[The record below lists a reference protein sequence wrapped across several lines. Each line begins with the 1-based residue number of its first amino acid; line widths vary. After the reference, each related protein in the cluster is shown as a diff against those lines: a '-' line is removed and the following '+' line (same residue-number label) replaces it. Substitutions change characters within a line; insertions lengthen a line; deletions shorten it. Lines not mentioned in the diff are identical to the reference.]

1 MKKCN
6 CDQPLSQPPTS
17 QCGNTERDEHIILTT
32 PANIEW
38 LLSLP
43 EEIKLDALEDYLKQD
58 MFVQFMI
65 IAKVLLDTPIQSG
78 GISTEK
84 IEAIRKKYF

>member
-6 CDQPLSQPPTS
+6 CEQPLSQPTTN
-17 QCGNTERDEHIILTT
+17 QCGDITLTT
-32 PANIEW
+32 SANIEW
-38 LLSLP
+38 LLSLS
-43 EEIKLDALEDYLKQD
+43 EEIKLDVLEDYLKQD